1 MSMRK
6 RRESRQEEM
15 FVQTSAL
22 PDSPGHPFYTQL
34 NELLA
39 VHGFDLFVEER
50 CSSYYAETLGRPSI
64 PPGVYFRMLMIG
76 YFEGLGSE
84 RGIDW
89 RVADSLALR
98 QFLGYALTE
107 TTPDHSSLSRIRQ
120 RLPLEVHQEVF
131 NWVLKVLALEGLLKG
146 KSVAVDATTLE
157 ANAAL
162 RSIVRRDTGED
173 YDDYLKGLA
182 QAEGIET
189 PTRQDLA
196 KLDKKRPKKG
206 SNDDWQ
212 HPHDPDARITKMK
225 DGRTPPVHRSTGT
238 GHHACRSCVR
248 HADLRRVRWRRGNAR
263 RSWTCST
270 KTASWTERR
279 RQCTPPCWR
288 RDGICARS
296 ARCTGCCTTP
306 TR

>member
-1 MSMRK
+1 
-6 RRESRQEEM
+6 
-15 FVQTSAL
+15 
-22 PDSPGHPFYTQL
+22 
-34 NELLA
+34 
-39 VHGFDLFVEER
+39 
-50 CSSYYAETLGRPSI
+50 
-64 PPGVYFRMLMIG
+64 MIG
-76 YFEGLGSE
+76 YFEGLGSG

-189 PTRQDLA
+189 PTRQD
-196 KLDKKRPKKG
+196 PG
-206 SNDDWQ
+206 Q
-212 HPHDPDARITKMK
+212 
-225 DGRTPPVHRSTGT
+225 TGQE
-238 GHHACRSCVR
+238 A
-248 HADLRRVRWRRGNAR
+248 
-263 RSWTCST
+263 
-270 KTASWTERR
+270 
-279 RQCTPPCWR
+279 P
-288 RDGICARS
+288 
-296 ARCTGCCTTP
+296 
-306 TR
+306 

>member
-131 NWVLKVLALEGLLKG
+131 NWVLKVFGQVPF
-146 KSVAVDATTLE
+146 SVETCTGSVGCVSPSLPSSAWIAW
-157 ANAAL
+157 
-162 RSIVRRDTGED
+162 RSI
-173 YDDYLKGLA
+173 
-182 QAEGIET
+182 
-189 PTRQDLA
+189 
-196 KLDKKRPKKG
+196 
-206 SNDDWQ
+206 
-212 HPHDPDARITKMK
+212 
-225 DGRTPPVHRSTGT
+225 GR
-238 GHHACRSCVR
+238 
-248 HADLRRVRWRRGNAR
+248 
-263 RSWTCST
+263 
-270 KTASWTERR
+270 
-279 RQCTPPCWR
+279 
-288 RDGICARS
+288 
-296 ARCTGCCTTP
+296 
-306 TR
+306 

>member
-15 FVQTSAL
+15 LVQTSAL

-107 TTPDHSSLSRIRQ
+107 TTPDHSSLSRLRQ

-146 KSVAVDATTLE
+146 KSVAVDTTTLE

-182 QAEGIET
+182 QAEGI
-189 PTRQDLA
+189 
-196 KLDKKRPKKG
+196 KKRPKAGLINYKAIIKVREHIIKPQL
-206 SNDDWQ
+206 SEQIDIQ
-212 HPHDPDARITKMK
+212 HNSILPQWNYTIRPSLT
-225 DGRTPPVHRSTGT
+225 
-238 GHHACRSCVR
+238 
-248 HADLRRVRWRRGNAR
+248 
-263 RSWTCST
+263 TC
-270 KTASWTERR
+270 AN
-279 RQCTPPCWR
+279 PN
-288 RDGICARS
+288 
-296 ARCTGCCTTP
+296 
-306 TR
+306 